1 MMNKAHSAVDDAIR
15 DIERLRHVLKKK
27 KTIQIRSSE
36 EKSLIKATA
45 LTWFN
50 NHREA
55 IVLIIGRELLNEID
69 DLYKDILSSIDHSI
83 TRVRCDSM
91 LKNSKSQLAK
101 IRTYTV
107 MPDMSVSVKQTSD
120 EPPNFAPLIK
130 DPQMQRILTNR
141 WCECCNCLSSSA
153 PLAATVMMGGLLEAL
168 LLAKVN
174 ITSNKSLIFKA
185 KSAPKDKR
193 TGKTLILK
201 EWTLRNYIDVA
212 HDLKWISQSAK
223 DVGEVLRDYR
233 NYVHP
238 YKELSHNVALVDDD
252 AKLFWEIVKN
262 IGKQII
268 EKKTT

>member
-1 MMNKAHSAVDDAIR
+1 MNEAHSAVDDAIC
-15 DIERLRHVLKKK
+15 DIECLRRGLKKK
-27 KTIQIRSSE
+27 KTKQISSSE

-45 LTWFN
+45 LAWFN
-50 NHREA
+50 NHRIA
-55 IVLIIGRELLNEID
+55 IVTITGRNLLNDID
-69 DLYKDILSSIDHSI
+69 ELYKEILSSSDHSI
-83 TRVRCDSM
+83 TRVRCDTL
-91 LKNSKSQLAK
+91 LKKTKSQLST

-107 MPDMSVSVKQTSD
+107 MPDLSISVEKTSD
-120 EPPNFAPLIK
+120 EPPNYTPLIT
-130 DPQMQRILTNR
+130 DPKMQTILTNR
-141 WCECCNCLSSSA
+141 WRECCNCLSSNA

-174 ITSNKSLIFKA
+174 KSSNKSLIFKA

-193 TGKTLILK
+193 TGKTLTLK

-212 HDLKWISQSAK
+212 HELKWISQSAK

-238 YKELSHNVALVDDD
+238 YKEFSHNVALVNDD

-268 EKKTT
+268 GNSNK